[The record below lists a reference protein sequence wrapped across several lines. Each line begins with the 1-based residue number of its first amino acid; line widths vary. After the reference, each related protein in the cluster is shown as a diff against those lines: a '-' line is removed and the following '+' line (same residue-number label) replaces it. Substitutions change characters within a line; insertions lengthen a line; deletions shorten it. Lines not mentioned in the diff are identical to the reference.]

1 MAGGVVAG
9 HRHQDLKPLR
19 FAPSMKSTAPLIA
32 LLLGLLAP
40 LAQAAPALQQE
51 LDALDAALFEP
62 LFNRCELARMDALLH
77 PQLEFLHDQ
86 AGRQDRADFE
96 RAVRQNICSG
106 QGDKPLRRLLPGT
119 LESHPLYAHGELYGA
134 VQSGRHAFFLR
145 GPDGRER
152 PTSQARFVHTWLRVD
167 GRWQLYRVLSYD
179 HRPQ

>member
-1 MAGGVVAG
+1 MT
-9 HRHQDLKPLR
+9 R
-19 FAPSMKSTAPLIA
+19 A
-32 LLLGLLAP
+32 LSLLSLLFGLLALP
-40 LAQAAPALQQE
+40 VQAQPPAALQQE

-62 LFNRCELARMDALLH
+62 LFNRCELERMDALLH

-86 AGRQDRADFE
+86 AGRQDRAGFE
-96 RAVRQNICSG
+96 RATRQNLCSG

-119 LESHPLYAHGELYGA
+119 LESHPLYANGELYGA

>member
-1 MAGGVVAG
+1 MKTSPFLAG
-9 HRHQDLKPLR
+9 
-19 FAPSMKSTAPLIA
+19 
-32 LLLGLLAP
+32 LLLSLLAP
-40 LAQAAPALQQE
+40 LSQAQTDATLQQE

-62 LFNRCELARMDALLH
+62 LFNRCELDGMDELLH

-96 RAVRQNICSG
+96 RATRQNLCSG

-119 LESHPLYAHGELYGA
+119 LESHPLYANGELYGA

-167 GRWQLYRVLSYD
+167 GRWRLYRVLSFD

>member
-1 MAGGVVAG
+1 MTRA
-9 HRHQDLKPLR
+9 LPLL
-19 FAPSMKSTAPLIA
+19 S
-32 LLLGLLAP
+32 LLLGLLALP
-40 LAQAAPALQQE
+40 VQAQTPAALQQE

-62 LFNRCELARMDALLH
+62 LFNRCELERMDALLH

-86 AGRQDRADFE
+86 AGRQDRAGFE
-96 RAVRQNICSG
+96 RATRQNLCSG

-119 LESHPLYAHGELYGA
+119 LESHPLYANGELYGA

-167 GRWQLYRVLSYD
+167 GRWQLYRVLSFD